1 MIYTKLKILFSLPM
15 TLYVISD
22 EIKWKKLKTKEAFMK
37 KWLFIFTLLMNMT
50 ILTAQNS
57 ILKKDTYIFIDI
69 SGSSSNTFESMQNYV
84 VDEIL
89 PKIEKQTNLSI
100 YKFYGK
106 CINIYEQKVRNDFD
120 LDFAKDRIL
129 KLLPNG
135 PWTNLDLVKSI
146 IKQKNLDLQ
155 TTNVYILTDGHQEL
169 EDGSNNYQLSKE
181 NLNTFFD
188 DCDLVQKNA
197 WFLIVPKYNQNQN
210 ESISVADT
218 TAIEKKSS
226 NFQIYFLILLTIA
239 SILAIVDIFS
249 FRKWGKEKRKSEEIK
264 QFKSHSK
271 KRWFRF
277 ICALALLVTA
287 TFIFINLS
295 NFSEIIIFII
305 IVLIAIAY
313 CISVYNIIRNVS
325 YSKKIKKIYERL
337 IKNEYYDFAEEF
349 GFKSSY
355 CNDVIYLKRE
365 SLKTIV
371 DKDKQI
377 AMGLALKKCND
388 STALGIQKFRHF
400 YFFNLE
406 KIFKELDIKLDPS
419 DQNNIKQFIENSY
432 GNDKLDKE
440 DWAIGASIGLITG
453 LMDFFLV
460 GKPGDSKLQK
470 GVDYLAD
477 KIVLYAAKI
486 NGYKGKSIDGA
497 VKQLEDKYW
506 VPYDDTTISAIE
518 MDAKNHHLR
527 SLAHANDVIGLLFA
541 ILDTRFSIEKSI
553 NEDKLYTVVT
563 CTYQKN
569 PEVIAKINEDPTLEF
584 IFFGA
589 LVRKVAP
596 LSFASGNKKGEEKTV
611 DDIAK
616 NALYRILY
624 EKCKGADEK
633 KITVL
638 CILFGFVLWL
648 GHLFS
653 DVAGASST
661 VKKGNRGTGIA
672 APLQELFI
680 NVPIM
685 EKIKKYG
692 ADKFEEKLKSL
703 AEEMFEKGFDN
714 RFYTVQKIPV
724 VINEFFT
731 KLVYVIKNVVKYD
744 KKYNMNELIVI
755 FIPDGFI
762 KRSITGL
769 SGCSNFELDKTL
781 FVSYSVLSA
790 TDITDAF
797 ITGGAISDGFKPN
810 LDTFLSINYAGLIKF
825 GKKSVNVLLSYI
837 RRWTASPQKIKKEI
851 EKLAIEY
858 NQENDE
864 IKS

>member
-1 MIYTKLKILFSLPM
+1 MKNIFVSVFLICVMGILPVFAYAGEL
-15 TLYVISD
+15 
-22 EIKWKKLKTKEAFMK
+22 
-37 KWLFIFTLLMNMT
+37 
-50 ILTAQNS
+50 
-57 ILKKDTYIFIDI
+57 KDTYIFMDI
-69 SGSSSNTFESMQNYV
+69 SGSSSDNFESMQNYV
-84 VDEIL
+84 VEEVL
-89 PKIEKQTNLSI
+89 PTIEKQTNLSI

-146 IKQKNLDLQ
+146 IKQKNIDLQ

-181 NLNTFFD
+181 NINTFFD
-188 DCDLVQKNA
+188 DCDLMQKNA
-197 WFLIVPKYNQNQN
+197 WFVIVPKYKQNQN
-210 ESISVADT
+210 ESISVADV
-218 TAIEKKSS
+218 TAIEKKS
-226 NFQIYFLILLTIA
+226 FDFDLHFLGVWVFLIPLI
-239 SILAIVDIFS
+239 ILALMIALDFVS
-249 FRKWGKEKRKSEEIK
+249 FVIWKKEKNKSEEMR
-264 QFKSHSK
+264 QFESHSK
-271 KRWFRF
+271 KWMFRF
-277 ICALALLVTA
+277 VATLVLAVTVAVVFLLR
-287 TFIFINLS
+287 S
-295 NFSEIIIFII
+295 FSENKMTIIFF
-305 IVLIAIAY
+305 VLIAIAY
-313 CISVYNIIRNVS
+313 CVSVYNIIRNVS
-325 YSKKIKKIYERL
+325 YSGRIEKLYKRL
-337 IKNEYYDFAEEF
+337 IKDVYYDFAEEF
-349 GFKSSY
+349 GIKSSY

-365 SLKTIV
+365 SLENTA
-371 DKDKQI
+371 DEDKQI
-377 AMGLALKKCND
+377 AIGLALKKCND
-388 STALGIQKFRHF
+388 SNAIGIQKFGHF

-406 KIFKELDIKLDPS
+406 KIFEQLDVKIDPS
-419 DQNNIKQFIENSY
+419 YRDNIKQFIENSY

-453 LMDFFLV
+453 LMDIFLV
-460 GKPGDSKLQK
+460 GEPGDSKLQK

-486 NGYKGKSIDGA
+486 IGYKGKSIDGA
-497 VKQLEDKYW
+497 VKHLEDKYW
-506 VPYDDTTISAIE
+506 VPYDDTTISAIG

-527 SLAHANDVIGLLFA
+527 SLAHSNDVIGLLFA

-563 CTYQKN
+563 CTYQKS
-569 PEVIAKINEDPTLEF
+569 PEVIAKIKEDPTLEF

-685 EKIKKYG
+685 GKIKKYG
-692 ADKFEEKLKSL
+692 ADKVEERVKSL
-703 AEEMFEKGFDN
+703 AEEMFKKGFDN

-731 KLVYVIKNVVKYD
+731 KIVYVIKNVVKYD
-744 KKYNMNELIVI
+744 KEYNINDLIVI
-755 FIPDGFI
+755 FIPEGFS
-762 KRSITGL
+762 KDSITQL

-781 FVSYSVLSA
+781 FVSYSVFSA
-790 TDITDAF
+790 TDVTGAF
-797 ITGGAISDGFKPN
+797 ITSGAVVDGFKPN
-810 LDTFLSINYAGLIKF
+810 LDTFLSINYPGLIKF
-825 GKKSVNVLLSYI
+825 GKKAVNVLLSYM
-837 RRWTASPQKIKKEI
+837 RRWTASPDKIKKEI
-851 EKLAIEY
+851 ERLAIEY
-858 NQENDE
+858 NKDDDE
-864 IKS
+864 MKIEDARDEKDLLLEEK